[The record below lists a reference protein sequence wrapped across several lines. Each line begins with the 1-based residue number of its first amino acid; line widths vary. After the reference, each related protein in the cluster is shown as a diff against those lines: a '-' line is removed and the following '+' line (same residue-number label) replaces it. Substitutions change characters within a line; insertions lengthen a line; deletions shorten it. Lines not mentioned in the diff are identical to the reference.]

1 MGLFD
6 LIKKTKEEAEKMNE
20 ETMLPALKQ
29 NVPAGDTLSAG
40 VYCTYL
46 ERLPDGNPKV
56 MQGFFGLTA
65 NGTLV
70 CMKRPDDNSFDF
82 VTALYDMATFV
93 ELTVSEPMITCTL
106 DIKYE
111 TGVPDEIKDLSI
123 SINLNV
129 PAKRFP
135 NQKANAEKIIGV
147 MREKAKEL
155 EEKAKAAQQ

>member
-1 MGLFD
+1 M
-6 LIKKTKEEAEKMNE
+6 I
-20 ETMLPALKQ
+20 PALNQ
-29 NVPAGDTLSAG
+29 NVPAGDALAAG

-56 MQGFFGLTA
+56 MQGYLGLTA
-65 NGTLV
+65 GKKLV

-82 VTALYDMATFV
+82 VTELYDMAAFV
-93 ELTVSEPMITCTL
+93 ELAISDPLITCTL

-111 TGVPDEIKDLSI
+111 TGVPGEVKMLSV

-155 EEKAKAAQQ
+155 EEKAKAAQH